1 MEWKYNVYNDI
12 YHLILT
18 GKKNIEVRL
27 LNEKSE
33 KILVG
38 DYITFNNLG
47 KEGEQIRVRVLNKNI
62 YDNVSLLVEDNDIEK
77 ILPHCSA
84 KELEL
89 LLIKIFGDV
98 VKTSKLVAFQ
108 FEVVK

>member
-1 MEWKYNVYNDI
+1 MEYKYNVYSDI

-47 KEGEQIRVRVLNKNI
+47 L
-62 YDNVSLLVEDNDIEK
+62 S
-77 ILPHCSA
+77 
-84 KELEL
+84 
-89 LLIKIFGDV
+89 
-98 VKTSKLVAFQ
+98 
-108 FEVVK
+108 

>member
-1 MEWKYNVYNDI
+1 MEYKYNVYSDI

-47 KEGEQIRVRVLNKNI
+47 NPSTV
-62 YDNVSLLVEDNDIEK
+62 DTF
-77 ILPHCSA
+77 ILTKLTAS
-84 KELEL
+84 
-89 LLIKIFGDV
+89 IFN
-98 VKTSKLVAFQ
+98 TSFI
-108 FEVVK
+108 